1 MSPSDTDKPARGLTR
16 RQAVKL
22 AAAAAGLAAVGGLA
36 ATSLWPDKPRAEV
49 FVAKAAGY
57 DADLAGV
64 VRRGLA
70 ELGVKPAE
78 IAGKQVL
85 VKPNLVEPHAGAG
98 HINVH
103 PLMVRAVAEAFLAL
117 GAGAVVV
124 GEGAGHRRDAYLV
137 LEESGLAEV
146 LAEDRLAFYDLNSG
160 PVARRPNAG
169 GFSKLG
175 DLWLPG
181 RLLAADIVVSLAKM
195 KTHHWAGV
203 TLTMKNLFGVMPG
216 VVYGWPKNVLHFAG
230 IEPSI
235 LDINATVRPD
245 FAIIDGIV
253 GMDGDGPIMGDPV
266 AAGVV
271 VMGRSAVAVD
281 ATACRV
287 MGIDPAKVGY
297 LQTADGRLGTIR
309 AARIEQRGESPAAV
323 RRDFALLDYVPA
335 QRNLRLEP

>member
-1 MSPSDTDKPARGLTR
+1 MSAADAEKTARGLTR

-22 AAAAAGLAAVGGLA
+22 AAAAGLAAAGGLA
-36 ATSLWPDKPRAEV
+36 APNLWGEKPGAEV

-57 DADLAGV
+57 DADLVGLL
-64 VRRGLA
+64 RRGLA

-103 PLMVRAVAEAFLAL
+103 PRLVRAVAEAFLAL
-117 GAGAVVV
+117 GAGMVVV

-160 PVARRPNAG
+160 PVARRPNTS

-203 TLTMKNLFGVMPG
+203 TLSMKNLFGVMPG
-216 VVYGWPKNVLHFAG
+216 AVYGWPKNVLHFAG

-235 LDINATVRPD
+235 LDINATVHPD

-266 AAGVV
+266 ASGVV

-297 LQTADGRLGTIR
+297 LQTADGRLGTIQ
-309 AARIEQRGESPAAV
+309 ASRIEQRGESPAVV
-323 RRDFALLDYVPA
+323 RLDYALLNYVPA
-335 QRNLRLEP
+335 QRNLRLAP

>member
-1 MSPSDTDKPARGLTR
+1 MSASDAEKPARGLTR

-22 AAAAAGLAAVGGLA
+22 AAAAGLVAAGGLA
-36 ATSLWPDKPRAEV
+36 APALWRETPRAEV

-57 DADLAGV
+57 NGDLAGI

-70 ELGVKPAE
+70 ELGLTPAE
-78 IAGKQVL
+78 IAGKHVL
-85 VKPNLVEPHAGAG
+85 VKPNLVEPHAEAG

-117 GAGAVVV
+117 GAGSVVV

-146 LAEDRLAFYDLNSG
+146 LAEDRLAFYDLNNG
-160 PVARRPNAG
+160 PVARRPNTG
-169 GFSKLG
+169 GWSKLG

-203 TLTMKNLFGVMPG
+203 TLAMKNLFGVMPG

-235 LDINATVRPD
+235 LDINATVRPAL
-245 FAIIDGIV
+245 AIIDGIV

-266 AAGVV
+266 ASGLV
-271 VMGRSAVAVD
+271 VMGRNAVAVD

-297 LQTADGRLGTIR
+297 LRDADGRLGTIQ

-323 RRDFALLDYVPA
+323 RRDYALLDYVPA
-335 QRNLRLEP
+335 QRNLRLAP

>member
-1 MSPSDTDKPARGLTR
+1 MSASDSRKTAGRVTR

-22 AAAAAGLAAVGGLA
+22 AAAAGLVAAGGLA
-36 ATSLWPDKPRAEV
+36 APALWREKPQAEV

-57 DADLAGV
+57 DGDLAGV

-70 ELGVKPAE
+70 ELGVTPAE

-85 VKPNLVEPHAGAG
+85 IKPNLVEPHAGAG

-103 PLMVRAVAEAFLAL
+103 PRMVQAVAEAFLAL
-117 GAGAVVV
+117 GAASAAV

-137 LEESGLAEV
+137 LEESGLAEA

-160 PVARRPNAG
+160 PVARRPNIG
-169 GFSKLG
+169 GYSKLG

-203 TLTMKNLFGVMPG
+203 TLAMKNLFGVMPG
-216 VVYGWPKNVLHFAG
+216 TVYGWPKNVLHFAG

-266 AAGVV
+266 ASGVV

-297 LQTADGRLGTIR
+297 LQTADGRLGTIQ

-323 RRDFALLDYVPA
+323 RRDYALLDYVPA
-335 QRNLRLEP
+335 QRNLRLAL

>member
-1 MSPSDTDKPARGLTR
+1 MSAPDADKPACGLTR

-22 AAAAAGLAAVGGLA
+22 AAAAGLVAAGGL
-36 ATSLWPDKPRAEV
+36 TLPGLWREKHRAEV

-57 DADLAGV
+57 DADLADI

-70 ELGVKPAE
+70 ELGVTPAE

-103 PLMVRAVAEAFLAL
+103 PRMVQAVAEAFLAL
-117 GAGAVVV
+117 GAGSVAV

-137 LEESGLAEV
+137 LEESGLAEA

-160 PVARRPNAG
+160 PLARRPNAG
-169 GFSKLG
+169 GYSRLG
-175 DLWLPG
+175 DLWLPD
-181 RLLAADIVVSLAKM
+181 RLLAAAVVVSLAKM

-203 TLTMKNLFGVMPG
+203 TLAMKNLFGVMPG
-216 VVYGWPKNVLHFAG
+216 AVYGWPKNVLHFAG

-235 LDINATVRPD
+235 LDVNATVRPA

-271 VMGRSAVAVD
+271 VLGRSAVATD

-287 MGIDPAKVGY
+287 MGIDPSKVGY
-297 LQTADGRLGTIR
+297 LQTADGRLGTIQ
-309 AARIEQRGESPAAV
+309 ASRIEQRGESPVAV

-335 QRNLRLEP
+335 QRDLRLEP

>member
-1 MSPSDTDKPARGLTR
+1 MSASDAAKPACGLTR

-22 AAAAAGLAAVGGLA
+22 AAAAGLVAVGGLA
-36 ATSLWPDKPRAEV
+36 VPTLWREKPRAEV

-57 DADLAGV
+57 DVDLADV

-70 ELGVKPAE
+70 ELGVTPAE
-78 IAGKQVL
+78 VAGKKVL

-103 PLMVRAVAEAFLAL
+103 PLMARAVAEAFLAL
-117 GAGAVVV
+117 GAGGVVV

-146 LAEDRLAFYDLNSG
+146 LAEDRLAFFDLNSG

-169 GFSKLG
+169 RWSKLG
-175 DLWLPG
+175 DLWLPE

-203 TLTMKNLFGVMPG
+203 TLSMKNLFGVMPG

-266 AAGVV
+266 ASGLV
-271 VMGRSAVAVD
+271 VMGRSVLAVD

-297 LQTADGRLGTIR
+297 LRTADGHLGTIQ

-323 RRDFALLDYVPA
+323 RRDYALLDYVPA
-335 QRNLRLEP
+335 QRDLRLAP